1 MPILPLDHPEPY
13 SATLG
18 VMLYPG
24 TDEADTLKARAYAAQ
39 VLAKAFRRFQEEG
52 GDPPFETL
60 GPIFLDAGEPLDD
73 LEERWWGGR
82 ATGEVF
88 KTLFALANTDPP
100 LASWK
105 HAIQIV

>member
-1 MPILPLDHPEPY
+1 MPILPLDHPEP
-13 SATLG
+13 SFATLG
-18 VMLYPG
+18 VMLYPA

-60 GPIFLDAGEPLDD
+60 RPIYLDAGEPLDD

-82 ATGEVF
+82 VTGEVCMSSEHFGQLAWQF
-88 KTLFALANTDPP
+88 KRM
-100 LASWK
+100 SGSS
-105 HAIQIV
+105 